1 MRGMLKDVLPGA
13 TVWGTWP
20 VGPEAERTPP
30 VRRPARRE
38 ARGFGAWAVA
48 IAWTEHVKVGDAEV
62 KSDLKYGRSGGAIK
76 GRRIQLMW
84 TLAERGPNNQTWD
97 VDTSNSLSG
106 ATRWVGGW
114 WIGK

>member
-76 GRRIQLMW
+76 GRRIQLCKEKKQ
-84 TLAERGPNNQTWD
+84 A
-97 VDTSNSLSG
+97 
-106 ATRWVGGW
+106 GG
-114 WIGK
+114 GEQSDRV